1 MKGRLFI
8 FLLSLAVLL
17 FPACQGET
25 PQPTA
30 NGTLRVVIENP
41 TMGGVDPDSRG
52 VEPQGMEVA
61 KYRISATGP
70 ENAVL
75 GPIEITGITSYE
87 ASVIPGTWTVNVA
100 ALNSSG
106 LEIGSGS
113 NSVAVHAGSIT
124 PCSVKI
130 AEKTGKGQVNF
141 NIEDTTWQIASM
153 TASIYEDVSSPTPI
167 HTITLE
173 RDEESNKF
181 IGDIFLDNGTYR
193 IVITSGDNEIAHD
206 DSVRIYAGITTQYN
220 AAYSGESLA
229 VTIVNEIIVTPTIE
243 INLSSGAEI
252 ASNGT
257 IVAVPHISGIADPV
271 LTWTLDAKKIESTAT
286 DDTLIYELDGTALAG
301 SKLRL
306 TLFVSNANV
315 IWSESVELTV
325 NSSVTMPS
333 RDSVTIS
340 VTPDTSA
347 SYDEQL
353 TFSITGEFPAGTEFT
368 WNVAGDDIE
377 GNTYTAN
384 EIGSDIP
391 VAVTASKNGVSAEYS
406 SKITVSPT
414 VSASIEDTELPQ
426 NAYLAIKDISIGAPQ
441 DAKFTFLVNGN
452 SWDLLD
458 GDRLL
463 LAGIEAG
470 ESIPITWSIAYNDES
485 WAGDIGTI
493 SIVAA
498 TTSEAPTE
506 LIEIEEAGETAE
518 TKITFIDSLADS
530 IIEPERLYEI
540 QGGDRVNLDQSFVRK
555 ANGEI
560 TYKGYTSNE
569 YTFWG
574 SVNEAG
580 FELTVQKSSGEAFK
594 ISRQGETYYFNDVE
608 LIIESISE
616 DPQVNTADNPDFG
629 GSTSQEKYEFINTVL
644 NESMPYGGPD
654 SSAPGVEMS
663 GSDSDVK
670 YVLTG
675 YQGENGYTLW
685 GRIDSEVIGTSG
697 DINGLMDLIVQ
708 DAEGNVFLIYWKIT
722 PSYMEVRLNG
732 VDCSDGAF
740 PSDPSDP
747 YDLGTDSLVFLDW
760 MHGQYEGDIVY
771 GEYSGPVTLDI
782 SSSDFIL
789 NVPGMGSMSFFE
801 LYGNCDIV
809 SQRGSIDEGWW
820 EASLENPLN
829 GFTIEYEIKQIE
841 NGIHVYYSTSDGE
854 TQNIDFTVS
863 AGEYPDTPSIPDYTE
878 LSAPVEPVV
887 HAPESMTDYVE
898 DDNLMKV
905 FSAVSQNITQIPMMG
920 IIYNNTCTNMEVG
933 PFIISIDGDAMSFEA
948 SYPETV
954 GNTGIDIP
962 VYDEYGTRYP
972 SLMPGSS
979 FVSPSWE
986 YVEGEI
992 IYLLDGTTYTANIRQ
1007 TASSQVSD
1015 ITFDGIDESS
1025 VTEEMKNT
1033 VEQIFGMFSMYVSM
1047 SIIESP
1053 DLGQQSLGKDIF
1065 VDFGD
1070 ACFNPSSFNISSTS
1084 IDVIISMLDYQMT
1097 SNETGETYSVSTP
1110 GLRYC
1115 ATYDSMSLLGPVIV
1129 DGEKYYFDIEY
1140 SMTTESISGGI
1151 WSDGTWK
1158 KVGAETD

>member
-1 MKGRLFI
+1 
-8 FLLSLAVLL
+8 
-17 FPACQGET
+17 
-25 PQPTA
+25 
-30 NGTLRVVIENP
+30 
-41 TMGGVDPDSRG
+41 
-52 VEPQGMEVA
+52 MEVA

-75 GPIEITGITSYE
+75 GPIEITGNTSYE
-87 ASVIPGTWTVNVA
+87 ASVIPGTWTVNVS

-113 NSVAVHAGSIT
+113 NTVTVLAGSVAK
-124 PCSVKI
+124 CSVKI

-141 NIEDTTWQIASM
+141 NIEDTTGQIASM
-153 TASIYEDVSSPTPI
+153 TASIYEDVSSSTPI

-173 RDEESNKF
+173 KDEESNKF

-206 DSVRIYAGITTQYN
+206 DSVRIYAGLTTQYN
-220 AAYSGESLA
+220 ASYSGESLA

-252 ASNGT
+252 ATNGT

-271 LTWTLDAKKIESTAT
+271 LTWTLDAKKIESTAA
-286 DDTLIYELDGTALAG
+286 DDTLIYELEGTALAG

-306 TLFVSNANV
+306 TLFVSNASV

-325 NSSVTMPS
+325 NSSVMMPS
-333 RDSVTIS
+333 QDSVTIS
-340 VTPDTSA
+340 VTPDASA

-353 TFSITGEFPAGTEFT
+353 TFSITGEFPAGTEFK
-368 WNVAGDDIE
+368 WNVAGADIE

-414 VSASIEDTELPQ
+414 LSASIEDTELPQ

-441 DAKFTFLVNGN
+441 DAEFTFLVNGN

-485 WAGDIGTI
+485 WKEDIGTI

-506 LIEIEEAGETAE
+506 LVEIEEAGETAE
-518 TKITFIDSLADS
+518 TKITFIDSLVDL

-540 QGGDRVNLDQSFVRK
+540 QGGDMVNLDQSFVRN

-574 SVNEAG
+574 NENENG
-580 FELTVQKSSGEAFK
+580 FELTVQNSSEQAFK
-594 ISRQGETYYFNDVE
+594 IGRQGETYYFNDVE

-616 DPQVNTADNPDFG
+616 APQVNTADNPDFG
-629 GSTSQEKYEFINTVL
+629 GSTPQEKIEFITTVL
-644 NESMPYGGPD
+644 MESMPDLPD
-654 SSAPGVEMS
+654 STAPGVETS
-663 GSDSDVK
+663 QIDSLTIYDM
-670 YVLTG
+670 TG
-675 YQGENGYTLW
+675 YQGENGYTIW
-685 GRIDSEVIGTSG
+685 GRIQMTS
-697 DINGLMDLIVQ
+697 DMMNNEIDLIVR
-708 DAEGNVFLIYWKIT
+708 DAEGNVFSIYWKIT
-722 PSYMEVRLNG
+722 PSYLEASLNG
-732 VDCSDGAF
+732 VDC
-740 PSDPSDP
+740 SDP
-747 YDLGTDSLVFLDW
+747 YDLGTDSLEFLDW

-801 LYGNCDIV
+801 LYGNCNIV
-809 SQRGSIDEGWW
+809 SQRGSVNDGWW

-829 GFTIEYEIKQIE
+829 GFTIEYEINRIE

-854 TQNIDFTVS
+854 TQNIDFMGKSTILTSHS
-863 AGEYPDTPSIPDYTE
+863 ATRF
-878 LSAPVEPVV
+878 LV
-887 HAPESMTDYVE
+887 
-898 DDNLMKV
+898 
-905 FSAVSQNITQIPMMG
+905 
-920 IIYNNTCTNMEVG
+920 
-933 PFIISIDGDAMSFEA
+933 
-948 SYPETV
+948 
-954 GNTGIDIP
+954 
-962 VYDEYGTRYP
+962 EYGQ
-972 SLMPGSS
+972 MVPG
-979 FVSPSWE
+979 
-986 YVEGEI
+986 
-992 IYLLDGTTYTANIRQ
+992 R
-1007 TASSQVSD
+1007 
-1015 ITFDGIDESS
+1015 
-1025 VTEEMKNT
+1025 
-1033 VEQIFGMFSMYVSM
+1033 
-1047 SIIESP
+1047 
-1053 DLGQQSLGKDIF
+1053 
-1065 VDFGD
+1065 
-1070 ACFNPSSFNISSTS
+1070 
-1084 IDVIISMLDYQMT
+1084 
-1097 SNETGETYSVSTP
+1097 
-1110 GLRYC
+1110 R
-1115 ATYDSMSLLGPVIV
+1115 
-1129 DGEKYYFDIEY
+1129 
-1140 SMTTESISGGI
+1140 
-1151 WSDGTWK
+1151 
-1158 KVGAETD
+1158 

>member
-1 MKGRLFI
+1 
-8 FLLSLAVLL
+8 
-17 FPACQGET
+17 
-25 PQPTA
+25 
-30 NGTLRVVIENP
+30 
-41 TMGGVDPDSRG
+41 
-52 VEPQGMEVA
+52 MEVA

-75 GPIEITGITSYE
+75 GPIEITGNTSYE

-106 LEIGSGS
+106 REIGSGS
-113 NSVAVHAGSIT
+113 NTVGVPAGSIAQCT
-124 PCSVKI
+124 VQI
-130 AEKTGKGQVNF
+130 AEKTGEGQVNF
-141 NIEDTTWQIASM
+141 NIEDTTGQIASM
-153 TASIYEDVSSPTPI
+153 TASIYEDVSSSTPI

-173 RDEESNKF
+173 KDEESNKF

-286 DDTLIYELDGTALAG
+286 DDTLIYKLEGTALAG

-306 TLFVSNANV
+306 TLFVSNASV

-333 RDSVTIS
+333 QDSVTIS
-340 VTPDTSA
+340 VTPDASA

-368 WNVAGDDIE
+368 WNVAGADIE

-384 EIGSDIP
+384 EIGYDIP

-414 VSASIEDTELPQ
+414 LSASIEDTELPQ

-441 DAKFTFLVNGN
+441 DAEFTFLVNGN

-470 ESIPITWSIAYNDES
+470 ESIPITWSIAYNDVS
-485 WAGDIGTI
+485 WKGDIDTI

-506 LIEIEEAGETAE
+506 LVEIEEAGETAE
-518 TKITFIDSLADS
+518 TKITFIDSLVDL

-540 QGGDRVNLDQSFVRK
+540 QGGDMVNLDQSFVRN

-574 SVNEAG
+574 NENENG
-580 FELTVQKSSGEAFK
+580 FELTVQNSSEQAFK
-594 ISRQGETYYFNDVE
+594 IRRQGETYYFNDVE

-616 DPQVNTADNPDFG
+616 APQVNTADNPDFG
-629 GSTSQEKYEFINTVL
+629 GSTPQEKIEFINTVL
-644 NESMPYGGPD
+644 KESIPNGPD

-670 YVLTG
+670 CVLTG

-697 DINGLMDLIVQ
+697 DINVLMDLIVR
-708 DAEGNVFLIYWKIT
+708 DAEGNVFSIYWKIT
-722 PSYMEVRLNG
+722 PSYLEASLNG
-732 VDCSDGAF
+732 VDCSDGAV
-740 PSDPSDP
+740 SDP

-771 GEYSGPVTLDI
+771 GEYRGPVTLDI

-820 EASLENPLN
+820 EASLKNPLN
-829 GFTIEYEIKQIE
+829 GFTIKYEINRIE

-854 TQNIDFTVS
+854 TQNIYFTVS
-863 AGEYPDTPSIPDYTE
+863 TGEYPDTPSIPDYTE
-878 LSAPVEPVV
+878 LSAPVEPVI
-887 HAPESMTDYVE
+887 HAPESMTDYV

-905 FSAVSQNITQIPMMG
+905 YSAVSENIAQIPMMG
-920 IIYNNTCTNMEVG
+920 IIHNNNCTDLEIV
-933 PFIISIDGDAMSFEA
+933 PFVISIDGDAMSFEA
-948 SYPETV
+948 SYPEAE

-962 VYDEYGTRYP
+962 VYDEYGTIYP
-972 SLMPGSS
+972 SSLMPGSS

-986 YVEGEI
+986 NVEGEI
-992 IYLLDGTTYTANIRQ
+992 IYLLDGTTYTAYIRQ

-1025 VTEEMKNT
+1025 VTEEMRNT
-1033 VEQIFGMFSMYVSM
+1033 VEQIFGTFSMYVSM

-1070 ACFNPSSFNISSTS
+1070 ACFNASSFSISSTD

-1097 SNETGETYSVSTP
+1097 LYETGETYSVSSP

-1115 ATYDSMSLLGPVIV
+1115 ATYDSMSILGPVIV
-1129 DGEKYYFDIEY
+1129 DGEKYYFDI
-1140 SMTTESISGGI
+1140 TFGNSISGGI

-1158 KVGAETD
+1158 KVGG

>member
-41 TMGGVDPDSRG
+41 AMGGVDPDSRG

-75 GPIEITGITSYE
+75 GPIELTGSTSYE
-87 ASVIPGTWTVNVA
+87 TSVIPGTWNVNVA

-106 LEIGSGS
+106 LEIGGGS
-113 NSVAVHAGSIT
+113 NTVEVHAGSIAQ
-124 PCSVKI
+124 CSVKI
-130 AEKTGKGQVNF
+130 VEKAGKGQVNF
-141 NIEDTTWQIASM
+141 NIEDTTGQIASM
-153 TASIYEDVSSPTPI
+153 TASIYEDVSSSTPI
-167 HTITLE
+167 QTITLE
-173 RDEESNKF
+173 KVEESNKF
-181 IGDIFLDNGTYR
+181 IGDISLDNGTYR

-220 AAYSGESLA
+220 ATYTGKSLE
-229 VTIVNEIIVTPTIE
+229 VTIVNEIIVTPTVE

-306 TLFVSNANV
+306 TLFVSNASV

-333 RDSVTIS
+333 QDSVTIS
-340 VTPDTSA
+340 VTPDASA
-347 SYDEQL
+347 SFNEQL
-353 TFSITGEFPAGTEFT
+353 TFSITGDFPEGTGFA
-368 WNVAGDDIE
+368 WNVAGADIE

-391 VAVTASKNGVSAEYS
+391 VAVTASKNGVQEVYS

-414 VSASIEDTELPQ
+414 VSASIEDTDLPQ
-426 NAYLAIKDISIGAPQ
+426 NAYLAITGISIGAPH
-441 DAKFTFLVNGN
+441 DAEFTFLVNGN

-463 LAGIEAG
+463 LAGIGAG
-470 ESIPITWSIAYNDES
+470 ESIPITWSIAYNDDA
-485 WAGDIGTI
+485 WTGDIGTI

-498 TTSEAPTE
+498 TTSEAPTK
-506 LIEIEEAGETAE
+506 LVEIEEAGETAE
-518 TKITFIDSLADS
+518 TKITFIDSLVDS

-540 QGGDRVNLDQSFVRK
+540 QGGDMVNLDQSFVRK
-555 ANGEI
+555 ANVEI

-574 SVNEAG
+574 TVNEAG
-580 FELTVQKSSGEAFK
+580 FELTVQNSSEQAFK
-594 ISRQGETYYFNDVE
+594 IGRQGETYYFNDVK

-616 DPQVNTADNPDFG
+616 APQVNTADNPDFG
-629 GSTSQEKYEFINTVL
+629 GSTSQKKFEFINTVL
-644 NESMPYGGPD
+644 MESMPDIPD
-654 SSAPGVEMS
+654 STAPGVETS
-663 GSDSDVK
+663 QIDSLTIYDM
-670 YVLTG
+670 TG
-675 YQGENGYTLW
+675 YQGEKGYTIW
-685 GRIDSEVIGTSG
+685 GRIQMASDMMNNEI
-697 DINGLMDLIVQ
+697 DLIIRDV
-708 DAEGNVFLIYWKIT
+708 EGNVFSIYWKIT
-722 PSYMEVRLNG
+722 PSYKEVRLNG
-732 VDCSDGAF
+732 VDCSDGA
-740 PSDPSDP
+740 DP

-789 NVPGMGSMSFFE
+789 NVPGIGSMSFFE

-829 GFTIEYEIKQIE
+829 GFTIEYEINQIE
-841 NGIHVYYSTSDGE
+841 NGIHVYYSTSGGE
-854 TQNIDFTVS
+854 TQNIDFTIS
-863 AGEYPDTPSIPDYTE
+863 TGEYPDTPLIPDYTE

-887 HAPESMTDYVE
+887 HSPESMTDYV
-898 DDNLMKV
+898 DDDLMKV
-905 FSAVSQNITQIPMMG
+905 FSAVSENIIQIPMMG
-920 IIYNNTCTNMEVG
+920 IIYNNNCTDLEVG
-933 PFIISIDGDAMSFEA
+933 PFVISIDGDAMSFEA
-948 SYPETV
+948 SYPEEEGDTR
-954 GNTGIDIP
+954 IDFPI
-962 VYDEYGTRYP
+962 YDEYGTL
-972 SLMPGSS
+972 SQATLLSGSS
-979 FVSPSWE
+979 LSSPSFE
-986 YVEGEI
+986 NVDGKI
-992 IYLLDGTTYTANIRQ
+992 KYLLDGTTYTAYIRQ
-1007 TASSQVSD
+1007 TASSQISD
-1015 ITFDGIDESS
+1015 ITFEGIAESS
-1025 VTEEMKNT
+1025 VTEEMRST
-1033 VEQIFGMFSMYVSM
+1033 AEDVFGMFSMYVTM

-1053 DLGQQSLGKDIF
+1053 ELGAQKTLGKDIF
-1065 VDFGD
+1065 VNFGD
-1070 ACFNPSSFNISSTS
+1070 ACFNASSFSISGASS
-1084 IDVIISMLDYQMT
+1084 DVIISMLDYQMT
-1097 SNETGETYSVSTP
+1097 SNETGKTYSVSSP

-1115 ATYDSMSLLGPVIV
+1115 ATYDSMSILGPVIV

-1158 KVGAETD
+1158 KVGG

>member
-1 MKGRLFI
+1 M
-8 FLLSLAVLL
+8 
-17 FPACQGET
+17 
-25 PQPTA
+25 
-30 NGTLRVVIENP
+30 
-41 TMGGVDPDSRG
+41 
-52 VEPQGMEVA
+52 
-61 KYRISATGP
+61 
-70 ENAVL
+70 
-75 GPIEITGITSYE
+75 
-87 ASVIPGTWTVNVA
+87 
-100 ALNSSG
+100 
-106 LEIGSGS
+106 
-113 NSVAVHAGSIT
+113 
-124 PCSVKI
+124 KI

-141 NIEDTTWQIASM
+141 NIEDTTGQIASM

-306 TLFVSNANV
+306 TLFVSNASV

-340 VTPDTSA
+340 VTPNASA

-368 WNVAGDDIE
+368 WNVAGADIE
-377 GNTYTAN
+377 RNTYTAN

-441 DAKFTFLVNGN
+441 DAEFTFLVNGN

-485 WAGDIGTI
+485 WKGDIGTI

-506 LIEIEEAGETAE
+506 LVEIEEAGETAE
-518 TKITFIDSLADS
+518 TKIEFINSLVKS

-540 QGGDRVNLDQSFVRK
+540 QGGDMVNLDQSFVRN

-560 TYKGYTSNE
+560 TYKGYTSSE
-569 YTFWG
+569 YMFWG
-574 SVNEAG
+574 NANENG
-580 FELTVQKSSGEAFK
+580 FELTVQNSSEQAFK
-594 ISRQGETYYFNDVE
+594 IRRQGETYYFNDVE

-616 DPQVNTADNPDFG
+616 APQVNTADNPDFG
-629 GSTSQEKYEFINTVL
+629 GSTSQDKFEFITTVL
-644 NESMPYGGPD
+644 MESMPDLPD
-654 SSAPGVEMS
+654 STAPGVETS
-663 GSDSDVK
+663 QIDSLTIYDM
-670 YVLTG
+670 TG
-675 YQGENGYTLW
+675 YQGENGYTIW
-685 GRIDSEVIGTSG
+685 GRIQMTS
-697 DINGLMDLIVQ
+697 DMMNNEIDLIVR
-708 DAEGNVFLIYWKIT
+708 DAEGNVFSIYWKIT
-722 PSYMEVRLNG
+722 PSYLEASLNG
-732 VDCSDGAF
+732 VDCSEEAE
-740 PSDPSDP
+740 SDP
-747 YDLGTDSLVFLDW
+747 YDLGTDFLVFLDW

-809 SQRGSIDEGWW
+809 SQRGSINEGWW

-829 GFTIEYEIKQIE
+829 GFTIEYEIDRIE
-841 NGIHVYYSTSDGE
+841 NGIHVYYLTSDGE

-863 AGEYPDTPSIPDYTE
+863 TGEYPDTPLIPDYTE

-887 HAPESMTDYVE
+887 HAPESMTDYV

-905 FSAVSQNITQIPMMG
+905 YSAVSENITQIPMVG
-920 IIYNNTCTNMEVG
+920 VIYNNNCTNMEVG

-962 VYDEYGTRYP
+962 IYDEYGTP
-972 SLMPGSS
+972 SQATLLSGSS
-979 FVSPSWE
+979 LSSPSFE
-986 YVEGEI
+986 NVDGKI
-992 IYLLDGTTYTANIRQ
+992 KYLLDDYIYTVNIRQ

-1015 ITFDGIDESS
+1015 ITFDGINEIA
-1025 VTEEMKNT
+1025 VTNEMRMIA
-1033 VEQIFGMFSMYVSM
+1033 EQIFGMFSMYVSM

-1053 DLGQQSLGKDIF
+1053 DLGVQSLGKDIK
-1065 VDFGD
+1065 VDFTD
-1070 ACFNPSSFNISSTS
+1070 AYFNASSLSYSEKT
-1084 IDVIISMLDYQMT
+1084 IDFVISMLNCSMI
-1097 SNETGETYSVSTP
+1097 SNETGETYSVSSP

-1158 KVGAETD
+1158 KVGG

>member
-1 MKGRLFI
+1 
-8 FLLSLAVLL
+8 
-17 FPACQGET
+17 
-25 PQPTA
+25 
-30 NGTLRVVIENP
+30 
-41 TMGGVDPDSRG
+41 
-52 VEPQGMEVA
+52 MEVA

-141 NIEDTTWQIASM
+141 NIEDTTGQIASM

-306 TLFVSNANV
+306 TLFVSNASV

-340 VTPDTSA
+340 VTPNASA

-368 WNVAGDDIE
+368 WNVAGADIE
-377 GNTYTAN
+377 RNTYTAN

-441 DAKFTFLVNGN
+441 DAEFTFLVNGN

-485 WAGDIGTI
+485 WKGDIGTI

-506 LIEIEEAGETAE
+506 LVEIEEAGETAE
-518 TKITFIDSLADS
+518 TKIEFINSLVKS

-540 QGGDRVNLDQSFVRK
+540 QGGDMVNLDQSFVRN

-560 TYKGYTSNE
+560 TYKGYTSSE
-569 YTFWG
+569 YMFWG
-574 SVNEAG
+574 NANENG
-580 FELTVQKSSGEAFK
+580 FELTVQNSSEQAFK
-594 ISRQGETYYFNDVE
+594 IRRQGETYYFNDVE

-616 DPQVNTADNPDFG
+616 APQVNTADNPDFG
-629 GSTSQEKYEFINTVL
+629 GSTSQDKFEFITTVL
-644 NESMPYGGPD
+644 MESMPDLPD
-654 SSAPGVEMS
+654 STAPGVETS
-663 GSDSDVK
+663 QIDSLTIYDM
-670 YVLTG
+670 TG
-675 YQGENGYTLW
+675 YQGENGYTIW
-685 GRIDSEVIGTSG
+685 GRIQMTS
-697 DINGLMDLIVQ
+697 DMMNNEIDLIVR
-708 DAEGNVFLIYWKIT
+708 DAEGNVFSIYWKIT
-722 PSYMEVRLNG
+722 PSYLEASLNG
-732 VDCSDGAF
+732 VDCSEEAE
-740 PSDPSDP
+740 SDP
-747 YDLGTDSLVFLDW
+747 YDLGTDFLVFLDW

-809 SQRGSIDEGWW
+809 SQRGSINEGWW

-829 GFTIEYEIKQIE
+829 GFTIEYEIDRIE
-841 NGIHVYYSTSDGE
+841 NGIHVYYLTSDGE

-863 AGEYPDTPSIPDYTE
+863 TGEYPDTPLIPDYTE

-887 HAPESMTDYVE
+887 HAPESMTDYV

-905 FSAVSQNITQIPMMG
+905 YSAVSENITQIPMVG
-920 IIYNNTCTNMEVG
+920 VIYNNNCTNMEVG

-962 VYDEYGTRYP
+962 IYDEYGTP
-972 SLMPGSS
+972 SQATLLSGSS
-979 FVSPSWE
+979 LSSPSFE
-986 YVEGEI
+986 NVDGKI
-992 IYLLDGTTYTANIRQ
+992 KYLLDDYIYTVNIRQ

-1015 ITFDGIDESS
+1015 ITFDGINEIA
-1025 VTEEMKNT
+1025 VTNEMRMIA
-1033 VEQIFGMFSMYVSM
+1033 EQIFGMFSMYVSM

-1053 DLGQQSLGKDIF
+1053 DLGVQSLGKDIK
-1065 VDFGD
+1065 VDFTD
-1070 ACFNPSSFNISSTS
+1070 AYFNASSLSYSEKT
-1084 IDVIISMLDYQMT
+1084 IDFVISMLNCSMI
-1097 SNETGETYSVSTP
+1097 SNETGETYSVSSP

-1158 KVGAETD
+1158 KVGG

>member
-17 FPACQGET
+17 FPACQGDT

-41 TMGGVDPDSRG
+41 NMGGVDPDSRG

-113 NSVAVHAGSIT
+113 NKVTVNAGSIA

-141 NIEDTTWQIASM
+141 NIEDATGQISSM

-167 HTITLE
+167 QKITL
-173 RDEESNKF
+173 DKVEESGKF
-181 IGDIFLDNGTYR
+181 IGDIPLDNGTYR

-220 AAYSGESLA
+220 ATYTGESLE

-257 IVAVPHISGIADPV
+257 IVAVPHISGITNPV
-271 LTWTLDAKKIESTAT
+271 LTWTLDAKKIESTAN

-306 TLFVSNANV
+306 TLFVSNASV

-333 RDSVTIS
+333 QDSVTIS
-340 VTPDTSA
+340 VTPDASA
-347 SYDEQL
+347 SYDDQM
-353 TFSITGEFPAGTEFT
+353 TFSITGDFPEGTEFT
-368 WNVAGDDIE
+368 WNVAGDDIK

-391 VAVTASKNGVSAEYS
+391 VTVTASKNSVSAEYS

-426 NAYLAIKDISIGAPQ
+426 NAYLAIKNISIGAPQ

-458 GDRLL
+458 EDRLL

-470 ESIPITWSIAYNDES
+470 KSIPITWSIAYNDES
-485 WAGDIGTI
+485 WKGDIDTI

-506 LIEIEEAGETAE
+506 LVEIVEAGETAE
-518 TKITFIDSLADS
+518 TKITFIDSLVDS

-540 QGGDRVNLDQSFVRK
+540 QGGEWVNLDQSFVRN

-560 TYKGYTSNE
+560 TYKGYTSSE
-569 YTFWG
+569 YMFWG
-574 SVNEAG
+574 NANENG
-580 FELTVQKSSGEAFK
+580 FELTVQNSSEQAFK
-594 ISRQGETYYFNDVE
+594 IRRQGETYYFNDVE

-616 DPQVNTADNPDFG
+616 APQVNTADNPDFG
-629 GSTSQEKYEFINTVL
+629 GSTPQEKIEFINTVL
-644 NESMPYGGPD
+644 KESIPNGPD

-670 YVLTG
+670 CVLTG

-697 DINGLMDLIVQ
+697 DINVLMDLIVR
-708 DAEGNVFLIYWKIT
+708 DAEGNVFSIYWKIT
-722 PSYMEVRLNG
+722 PSYLEASLNG
-732 VDCSDGAF
+732 VDCSDGAV
-740 PSDPSDP
+740 SDP

-771 GEYSGPVTLDI
+771 GEYRGPVTLDI

-820 EASLENPLN
+820 EASLKNPLN
-829 GFTIEYEIKQIE
+829 GFTIKYEINRIE

-854 TQNIDFTVS
+854 TQNIYFTVS

-905 FSAVSQNITQIPMMG
+905 FSAVSQNIIQIPMMG
-920 IIYNNTCTNMEVG
+920 IIYNNNCTDLEVG
-933 PFIISIDGDAMSFEA
+933 PFVISIDGDAMSFEA
-948 SYPETV
+948 SYPEKE
-954 GNTGIDIP
+954 GNTGIDFPISN
-962 VYDEYGTRYP
+962 ESGETIYP

-979 FVSPSWE
+979 FVSPSWKN
-986 YVEGEI
+986 VEGKI
-992 IYLLDGTTYTANIRQ
+992 IYLLDGTTYTAYIRQ

-1015 ITFDGIDESS
+1015 ITFEGIAESS
-1025 VTEEMKNT
+1025 VTEEMKST
-1033 VEQIFGMFSMYVSM
+1033 AEDVFGMFSMYVSM

-1053 DLGQQSLGKDIF
+1053 ELGAQNTLGKDIF
-1065 VDFGD
+1065 VNFGD
-1070 ACFNPSSFNISSTS
+1070 ACFNASSFSLSSGS
-1084 IDVIISMLDYQMT
+1084 YDVIISMLDYQMT
-1097 SNETGETYSVSTP
+1097 SYETGETYSVSSP

-1115 ATYDSMSLLGPVIV
+1115 TTNDSMSILGPVIV
-1129 DGEKYYFDIEY
+1129 DGEKYYFDI
-1140 SMTTESISGGI
+1140 TFGNSISGGI

>member
-17 FPACQGET
+17 FPACQGDT

-113 NSVAVHAGSIT
+113 NKVTVHAGSIA

-141 NIEDTTWQIASM
+141 NIEDATGQIASM
-153 TASIYEDVSSPTPI
+153 TASIYEDVSSPTSI
-167 HTITLE
+167 QTITLE
-173 RDEESNKF
+173 KDEESNKF
-181 IGDIFLDNGTYR
+181 IGDIYLDNGTYR

-271 LTWTLDAKKIESTAT
+271 LTWTLDAKEIVSTAT

-306 TLFVSNANV
+306 TLFVSNTSV

-340 VTPDTSA
+340 VTPDASA

-368 WNVAGDDIE
+368 WNVAGADIE

-414 VSASIEDTELPQ
+414 VSAFIEDTELPQ

-441 DAKFTFLVNGN
+441 DAEFTFLVNGN

-485 WAGDIGTI
+485 WKGDIGTI

-506 LIEIEEAGETAE
+506 LVEIVEAGETAE
-518 TKITFIDSLADS
+518 TKMTFIDSLVDS

-540 QGGDRVNLDQSFVRK
+540 QGGDMVNLDQSFVRN

-560 TYKGYTSNE
+560 TYKGYASSE
-569 YTFWG
+569 YMFWG
-574 SVNEAG
+574 NANENG
-580 FELTVQKSSGEAFK
+580 FELTVQNSSEQAFK
-594 ISRQGETYYFNDVE
+594 IRRQGETYYFNDDE

-616 DPQVNTADNPDFG
+616 APQVNTADNPDFG
-629 GSTSQEKYEFINTVL
+629 GSTSQEKFEFITTVL
-644 NESMPYGGPD
+644 MESMPDLPD
-654 SSAPGVEMS
+654 STAPGVETS
-663 GSDSDVK
+663 QIDSLTIYDM
-670 YVLTG
+670 TG
-675 YQGENGYTLW
+675 YQGENGYTIW
-685 GRIDSEVIGTSG
+685 GRIQMTS
-697 DINGLMDLIVQ
+697 DMMNNEIDLIVR
-708 DAEGNVFLIYWKIT
+708 DAEGNVFSIYWKIT
-722 PSYMEVRLNG
+722 PSYLEASLNG
-732 VDCSDGAF
+732 VDCSEEAE
-740 PSDPSDP
+740 SDP
-747 YDLGTDSLVFLDW
+747 YDLGTDFLVFLDW

-809 SQRGSIDEGWW
+809 SQRGSINEGWW

-829 GFTIEYEIKQIE
+829 GFTIEYKINRIE

-863 AGEYPDTPSIPDYTE
+863 TGEYPDTPSIPDYTE
-878 LSAPVEPVV
+878 LSVPVEPVI
-887 HAPESMTDYVE
+887 HAPESMTDYV
-898 DDNLMKV
+898 DDNLMKI
-905 FSAVSQNITQIPMMG
+905 FSAVSENIIQIPMMG
-920 IIYNNTCTNMEVG
+920 IIYNNNCTDLEVG
-933 PFIISIDGDAMSFEA
+933 PFVISIDGDAMSFEA

-962 VYDEYGTRYP
+962 IYDEYGTP
-972 SLMPGSS
+972 SQATLLSGSS
-979 FVSPSWE
+979 LSSPSFE
-986 YVEGEI
+986 NVDGKI
-992 IYLLDGTTYTANIRQ
+992 KYLLDDYIYTVNIRQ

-1015 ITFDGIDESS
+1015 ITFDGINEIA
-1025 VTEEMKNT
+1025 VTNEMRMIA
-1033 VEQIFGMFSMYVSM
+1033 EQIFGMFSMYVSM

-1053 DLGQQSLGKDIF
+1053 DLGAQSLGKDIK
-1065 VDFGD
+1065 VDFTD
-1070 ACFNPSSFNISSTS
+1070 AYFNASSLSYSEKT
-1084 IDVIISMLDYQMT
+1084 IDFVISMLNCSMI
-1097 SNETGETYSVSTP
+1097 SNETGETYSVSSP

-1158 KVGAETD
+1158 KVGG

>member
-1 MKGRLFI
+1 
-8 FLLSLAVLL
+8 
-17 FPACQGET
+17 
-25 PQPTA
+25 
-30 NGTLRVVIENP
+30 
-41 TMGGVDPDSRG
+41 
-52 VEPQGMEVA
+52 MEVA

-141 NIEDTTWQIASM
+141 NIEDTTGQIASM

-306 TLFVSNANV
+306 TLFVSNASV

-340 VTPDTSA
+340 VTPNASA

-368 WNVAGDDIE
+368 WNVAGADIE
-377 GNTYTAN
+377 RNTYTAN

-426 NAYLAIKDISIGAPQ
+426 NAYLAIKEISIGAPQ
-441 DAKFTFLVNGN
+441 DAEFTFLVNGN

-485 WAGDIGTI
+485 WKEDIGTI

-506 LIEIEEAGETAE
+506 LVEIEEAGETAE
-518 TKITFIDSLADS
+518 TKIEFINSLVKS

-540 QGGDRVNLDQSFVRK
+540 QGGDMVNLDQSFVRN

-560 TYKGYTSNE
+560 TYKGYTSSE
-569 YTFWG
+569 YMFWG
-574 SVNEAG
+574 NANENG
-580 FELTVQKSSGEAFK
+580 FELTVQNSSEQAFK
-594 ISRQGETYYFNDVE
+594 IRRQGETYYFNDVE

-616 DPQVNTADNPDFG
+616 APQVNTADNPDFG
-629 GSTSQEKYEFINTVL
+629 GSTSQDKFEFITTVL
-644 NESMPYGGPD
+644 MESMPDLPD
-654 SSAPGVEMS
+654 STAPGVETS
-663 GSDSDVK
+663 QIDSLTIYDM
-670 YVLTG
+670 TG
-675 YQGENGYTLW
+675 YQGENGYTIW
-685 GRIDSEVIGTSG
+685 GRIQMTS
-697 DINGLMDLIVQ
+697 DMMNNEIDLIVR
-708 DAEGNVFLIYWKIT
+708 DAEGNVFSIYWKIT
-722 PSYMEVRLNG
+722 PSYLEASLNG
-732 VDCSDGAF
+732 VDCSEEAE
-740 PSDPSDP
+740 SDP
-747 YDLGTDSLVFLDW
+747 YDLGTDFLVFLDW

-809 SQRGSIDEGWW
+809 SQRGSINEGWW

-829 GFTIEYEIKQIE
+829 GFTIEYEIDRIE
-841 NGIHVYYSTSDGE
+841 NGIHVYYLTSDGE

-863 AGEYPDTPSIPDYTE
+863 TGEYPDTPLIPDYTE

-887 HAPESMTDYVE
+887 HAPESMTDYV

-905 FSAVSQNITQIPMMG
+905 YSAVSENITQIPMVG
-920 IIYNNTCTNMEVG
+920 VIYNNNCTNMEVG

-962 VYDEYGTRYP
+962 IYDEYGTP
-972 SLMPGSS
+972 SQATLLSGSS
-979 FVSPSWE
+979 LSSPSFE
-986 YVEGEI
+986 NVDGKI
-992 IYLLDGTTYTANIRQ
+992 KYLLDDYIYTVNIRQ

-1015 ITFDGIDESS
+1015 ITFDGINEIA
-1025 VTEEMKNT
+1025 VTNEMRMIA
-1033 VEQIFGMFSMYVSM
+1033 EQIFGMFSMYVSM

-1053 DLGQQSLGKDIF
+1053 DLGAQSLGKDIK
-1065 VDFGD
+1065 VDFTD
-1070 ACFNPSSFNISSTS
+1070 AYFNASSLSYSEKT
-1084 IDVIISMLDYQMT
+1084 IDFVISMLNCSMI
-1097 SNETGETYSVSTP
+1097 SNETGETYSVSSP

-1158 KVGAETD
+1158 KVGG

>member
-17 FPACQGET
+17 FPACQGDT

-113 NSVAVHAGSIT
+113 KTVAVHAGSIAQ
-124 PCSVKI
+124 CSVKI

-141 NIEDTTWQIASM
+141 NIEDTTGQIASM

-167 HTITLE
+167 QTKTLE
-173 RDEESNKF
+173 KDGESNKF

-306 TLFVSNANV
+306 TLFVSNASV

-340 VTPDTSA
+340 VTPNASA

-368 WNVAGDDIE
+368 WNVAGADIE

-441 DAKFTFLVNGN
+441 DAEFTFLVNGN

-485 WAGDIGTI
+485 WKGDIGTI

-506 LIEIEEAGETAE
+506 LVEIEEAGETAE
-518 TKITFIDSLADS
+518 TKITFIDSLVDS

-540 QGGDRVNLDQSFVRK
+540 QGGDMVNLDQSFIRN

-560 TYKGYTSNE
+560 TYKGYTSSE
-569 YTFWG
+569 YMFWG
-574 SVNEAG
+574 NANENG
-580 FELTVQKSSGEAFK
+580 FELTVQNSSEQAFK
-594 ISRQGETYYFNDVE
+594 ISRQGETYFFNDVE

-616 DPQVNTADNPDFG
+616 APQVNTADNPDFG
-629 GSTSQEKYEFINTVL
+629 GSTSQEKFEFITTVL
-644 NESMPYGGPD
+644 MESMPDLPD
-654 SSAPGVEMS
+654 STAPGVETS
-663 GSDSDVK
+663 QIDSLTIYDM
-670 YVLTG
+670 TG
-675 YQGENGYTLW
+675 YQGENGYTIW
-685 GRIDSEVIGTSG
+685 GRIQMTS
-697 DINGLMDLIVQ
+697 DMMNNEIDLIVR
-708 DAEGNVFLIYWKIT
+708 DAEGNVFSIYWKIT
-722 PSYMEVRLNG
+722 PSYLEASLNG
-732 VDCSDGAF
+732 VDCSEEAE
-740 PSDPSDP
+740 SDPN
-747 YDLGTDSLVFLDW
+747 DLGTDFLVFLDW

-789 NVPGMGSMSFFE
+789 NVPGIGSKNFFE

-809 SQRGSIDEGWW
+809 SQRGSINEGWW

-829 GFTIEYEIKQIE
+829 GFTIEYKINRIE
-841 NGIHVYYSTSDGE
+841 NGIHVYYLTSDGE

-863 AGEYPDTPSIPDYTE
+863 TGEYPDTPSIPDYTE
-878 LSAPVEPVV
+878 LSAPVEPVI
-887 HAPESMTDYVE
+887 HAPESMTDYV
-898 DDNLMKV
+898 DDNLMEI
-905 FSAVSQNITQIPMMG
+905 FSAVSENIIQIPMMG
-920 IIYNNTCTNMEVG
+920 IIYNNKCTDLEVG
-933 PFIISIDGDAMSFEA
+933 PFVISIDGDAMSFEA
-948 SYPETV
+948 SYPEKE
-954 GNTGIDIP
+954 GNTGIDFPISN
-962 VYDEYGTRYP
+962 ESGETIYP

-979 FVSPSWE
+979 FVSPSWKN
-986 YVEGEI
+986 VEGKI
-992 IYLLDGTTYTANIRQ
+992 IYLLDGTTYTAYIRQ

-1015 ITFDGIDESS
+1015 ITFEGIAESS
-1025 VTEEMKNT
+1025 VTEEMKST
-1033 VEQIFGMFSMYVSM
+1033 AEDVFGMFSMYVSM

-1053 DLGQQSLGKDIF
+1053 ELGAQNTLGKDIF
-1065 VDFGD
+1065 VNFGD
-1070 ACFNPSSFNISSTS
+1070 ACFNASSFSLSSGS
-1084 IDVIISMLDYQMT
+1084 YDVIISMLDYQMT
-1097 SNETGETYSVSTP
+1097 SYETGETYSVSSP

-1115 ATYDSMSLLGPVIV
+1115 TTYDSSSLLGPVIV
-1129 DGEKYYFDIEY
+1129 DGEKYYFDIAFGN
-1140 SMTTESISGGI
+1140 SISGGI
-1151 WSDGTWK
+1151 WSDGTWE
-1158 KVGAETD
+1158 KVGG